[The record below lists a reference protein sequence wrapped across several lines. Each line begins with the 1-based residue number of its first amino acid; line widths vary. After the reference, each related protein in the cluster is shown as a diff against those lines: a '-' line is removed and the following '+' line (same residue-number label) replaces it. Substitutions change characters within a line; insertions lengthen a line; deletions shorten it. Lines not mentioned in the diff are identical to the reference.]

1 MSEKDKQLVGA
12 AGEHLVLSRLL
23 TRGYLAAQAPRGV
36 RKADILVNHL
46 DGKSAVLVQVKTRQ
60 SDNDGTWMLTK
71 KIEDIRDKDL
81 FYCLVDLKPANSKI
95 YVMPSEVLAE
105 VTKVQHANWLALP
118 GKNGKEHVDSDMRT
132 ISNRF
137 PWAVEIAPDGWMDYY
152 LENWELL
159 G

>member
-1 MSEKDKQLVGA
+1 MSFKDKQLVGA

-46 DGKSAVLVQVKTRQ
+46 DGKSSVLIQVKTRQ
-60 SDNDGTWMLTK
+60 NEIEGTWMLTK
-71 KIEDIRDKDL
+71 KIEDIRDDDL
-81 FYCLVDLKPANSKI
+81 FYCLVDLKPENSKV

-105 VTKVQHANWLALP
+105 VTKIQHETWLAIP
-118 GKNGKEHVDSDMRT
+118 GKNGKEHVDTDMRT
-132 ISNRF
+132 ISNKF
-137 PWAVEIAPDGWMDYY
+137 PFPVSIAPDGWMNYY
-152 LENWELL
+152 LENWNLI

>member
-71 KIEDIRDKDL
+71 KIENIRDKDL
-81 FYCLVDLKPANSKI
+81 FYCLVDLKPENSKI

-105 VTKVQHANWLALP
+105 VTKVQHETWLKLP
-118 GKNGKEHVDSDMRT
+118 GKNGKEHMDSDMRT
-132 ISNRF
+132 ISNKF
-137 PWAVEIAPDGWMDYY
+137 PWPVSVAPEGWMDKY
-152 LENWELL
+152 LEKWDLI